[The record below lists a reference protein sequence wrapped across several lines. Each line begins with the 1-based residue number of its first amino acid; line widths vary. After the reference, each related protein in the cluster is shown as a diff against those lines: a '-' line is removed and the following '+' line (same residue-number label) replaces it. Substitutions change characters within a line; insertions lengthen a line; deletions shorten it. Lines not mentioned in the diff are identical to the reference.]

1 MKDMT
6 KGNIASQLIGFSI
19 PLVLGNLFQLTYNA
33 VDSIIVGRYAGAEA
47 LAAVGT
53 ANPVMNLV
61 ILGITGICIG
71 ASVLMSE
78 FFGAGKEELLKKE
91 VATTLLFGCYFSAA
105 VALIGGFASRL
116 VLKALR
122 APEDILEDA
131 SLYLK
136 IIFLGMPF
144 TYFYNAVASAL
155 RSVGDSKTPV
165 RFLAL
170 ASVLNGCL
178 DVVFVAGLSMGVRG
192 AALATVIAEAVSA
205 GLCIGYIYRR
215 VPLLRL
221 GREHARMDRGLLSRT
236 LKHGAITALQ
246 QCCQPIGKLL
256 IQGVVN
262 PLGISAIAA
271 FNAVN
276 RVDDFAFTPEQSISS
291 GIMTFVA
298 QNRGAENGKR
308 VKKGFRVG
316 LCVEACY
323 WVMIC
328 VVILIIKEPV
338 MRLFVSDG
346 NAEMVKIGTQYLSLM
361 AFFYLFPAFTNG
373 IQGFFR
379 GMGNMSITLV
389 STLIQISV
397 RVLVVCLLVPYM
409 GIRGVAYGCLLGWSF
424 MLLYEIP
431 YYFTFKRNNPLL
443 KEQDQ
448 KTTAP

>member
-6 KGNIASQLIGFSI
+6 KGNIPSQLIGFSI
-19 PLVLGNLFQLTYNA
+19 PLILGNLFQLTYNA
-33 VDSIIVGRYAGAEA
+33 VDSMIVGRYGGEKA

-61 ILGITGICIG
+61 ILGITGVCIG

-91 VATTLLFGCYFSAA
+91 VATTLIFGCYFSVA
-105 VALIGGFASRL
+105 VAGMGVLTSSLI
-116 VLKALR
+116 LR
-122 APEDILEDA
+122 ALQVPEDILEDA

-136 IIFLGMPF
+136 IIFVGMPF
-144 TYFYNAVASAL
+144 TYFYNGVASAL

-178 DVVFVAGLSMGVRG
+178 DFCFVAGLSMGVMG
-192 AALATVIAEAVSA
+192 AALATVVAEAASA
-205 GLCIGYIYRR
+205 ILCIVYIYRR

-236 LKHGAITALQ
+236 LKQGAITALQ
-246 QCCQPIGKLL
+246 QSCQPVGKLL
-256 IQGVVN
+256 IQGVIN
-262 PLGISAIAA
+262 PLGVSTIAA

-298 QNRGAENGKR
+298 QNRGAGNGKR

-316 LCVEACY
+316 LWVEAGY
-323 WVMIC
+323 WVVIC
-328 VVILIIKEPV
+328 GVILLIKEPV
-338 MRLFVSDG
+338 MRLFVSEG
-346 NAEMVKIGTQYLSLM
+346 NVEMVEIGTEYLSLM
-361 AFFYLFPAFTNG
+361 AFFYLLPAFTNG

-379 GMGNMSITLV
+379 GMGNMSVTLV
-389 STLIQISV
+389 STIIQISV
-397 RVLVVCLLVPYM
+397 RVLVVCLLVPVM

-431 YYFTFKRNNPLL
+431 YYFRFKRNNALW
-443 KEQDQ
+443 KEQNQ